1 MELKSGLELHQQ
13 LNTKKLFCNC
23 PSILRN
29 DEPEYVVTRRL
40 HPVPGESG
48 EVDEAAR
55 FEALKRQEFVY
66 ECYKD
71 NVCLVD
77 LDESPP
83 YNIDNNALSI
93 ALKIALLLNCEII
106 PYTQIMRKTD
116 IDGSNTS
123 GFQRTVLIA
132 KNGYV
137 DTASGKVGI
146 ASVCLEEDSARIIK
160 QEKDKIV
167 YRLDRLGIPLVE
179 IATEPDIKTSEQA
192 KEIALHLGEI
202 LRACDVKR
210 GIGTIR
216 QDVNLSIEEGQ
227 RIEIKGVQEPAL
239 IQKTIEIEV
248 ERQKALIKKGNSIA
262 EVRKANPDGTTSFL
276 RPMPSAARMYP
287 ETDLPLL
294 YISREVINDAKKDLP
309 RLKSE
314 LRQDLEK
321 HGLNQEMIK
330 LILEENKLED
340 YKTLLNLYK
349 NPNLIAKL
357 LVLWQREIAVK
368 EKISEKKLK
377 ELLHLD
383 ILELILENVRD
394 KKIDESHARAVLT
407 DIAKGKSV
415 QEALKVERADESH
428 IEEEILKLVKEKP
441 GLSIN
446 AYMGL
451 VMAKFKG
458 KISGKEIMEILKRII
473 K

>member
-13 LNTKKLFCNC
+13 LNTRKLFCEC
-23 PSILRN
+23 PSVLRSDN
-29 DEPEYVVTRRL
+29 PEYVINRRM

-55 FEALKRQEFVY
+55 FESLKKTEFIY

-77 LDESPP
+77 LDEEPCHDI
-83 YNIDNNALSI
+83 NKEALGI

-106 PYTQIMRKTD
+106 PYTQIMRKTV

-123 GFQRTVLIA
+123 GFQRTALIA
-132 KNGYV
+132 KNGYIE
-137 DTASGKVGI
+137 TTSGRVGI
-146 ASVCLEEDSARIIK
+146 ATVCLEEDSARIIK
-160 QEKDKIV
+160 QEKNRTI
-167 YRLDRLGIPLVE
+167 YRLDRLGIPLIE
-179 IATEPDIKTSEQA
+179 IATDPDIKTAIQA
-192 KEIALHLGEI
+192 KEVALHLGEI
-202 LRACDVKR
+202 LRACNVKR

-216 QDVNLSIEEGQ
+216 QDVNLSIEGGK

-248 ERQKALIKKGNSIA
+248 ERQKELVKKGNSVA
-262 EVRKANPDGTTSFL
+262 EVRKANPDGTTTFL
-276 RPMPSAARMYP
+276 RPMPGAARMYP

-294 YISREVINDAKKDLP
+294 YISRDFINEVKKGLP

-321 HGLNQEMIK
+321 QGLNQEMIK

-340 YKTLLNLYK
+340 YKTLLNVYK

-357 LVLWQREIAVK
+357 LVLWPREIAVK

-383 ILELILENVRD
+383 ILELILDNVRD
-394 KKIDESHARAVLT
+394 KKIDESHARAILT

-415 QEALKVERADESH
+415 SEALKIEKADEKV
-428 IEEEILKLVKEKP
+428 EEEILKIVKEKP

-451 VMAKFKG
+451 AMQRFKG
-458 KISGKEIMEILKRII
+458 KVSGKDIMEILKRII